1 MGNIETV
8 KSMYEAFSRGDIPF
22 IIDQLA
28 DDVQWEEGG
37 ADHGIPW
44 LVPGTGQAHAIGFFQ
59 ELADFEFHRFE
70 VEAVV
75 GDGDLVVGVCHVDVT
90 VKSTGGHFAGIEL
103 HVWRFN
109 ADGKV
114 RAFSHVLDT
123 IDHLAAA
130 TKSLQS
136 A

>member
-8 KSMYEAFSRGDIPF
+8 KAIYEAFSRGDLPF
-22 IIDQLA
+22 IVDRLA
-28 DDVQWEEGG
+28 DDVRWEDGG

-44 LVPGTGQAHAIGFFQ
+44 LVPGTGKAHAIGFFQ
-59 ELADFEFHRFE
+59 KIANFEFHRFE

-75 GDGDLVVGVCHVDVT
+75 GDGDLVVGVCHNDVT
-90 VKSTGGHFAGIEL
+90 VKNTGGHFAGIEL

-109 ADGKV
+109 AEGRV
-114 RAFSHVLDT
+114 STFTHVLDT

-130 TKSLQS
+130 TKTLHS